1 MIARYTRERMGRL
14 WSEENKLQAWLQ
26 VELAVCEAW
35 AELGVIPQEAL
46 RQIRERVRLDPQ
58 RVKELE
64 KETRH
69 DVAAFVMQLEETVGE
84 AGRWIHFG
92 LTSYDVVDTALS
104 LLLKEALGIILEDL
118 KDLMEAVKEM
128 ALEHRG
134 TVMIGR
140 THGVHAEPITLGLKF
155 ALWYE
160 ELKRHKE
167 RIERAREGI
176 SVGKISGA
184 VGTFAH
190 VPPQVEEYVCRKLG
204 LKPDPISSQVIQ
216 RDRHGEVFA
225 ALALLASSI
234 EKFALEIRHLQ
245 RTEVLEA
252 EEPFAEG
259 QKGSSAM
266 PHKRNPIGSENLC
279 GLARVVR
286 ANLMAALEN
295 IPLWHE
301 RDISHSSVERIIA
314 PDSTTLIDF
323 MLWRLTGIIRGL
335 RVYPERMRA
344 NLELSK
350 GLIFSQALMLA
361 LVRKGLSRQ
370 RAYQL
375 VQRNAMRAWEEGRD
389 FRDLIE
395 GDEEIGKYLDAE
407 EIEEAFSLKRHL
419 QHVNFLFRRVFEER
433 EVKGDG

>member
-1 MIARYTRERMGRL
+1 MIARYTRERMGKL

-35 AELGVIPQEAL
+35 AELGVIPKEAL
-46 RQIRERVRLDPQ
+46 KQIREKVRLDPQ

-118 KDLMEAVKEM
+118 KDLMEAVKER
-128 ALEHRG
+128 ALEHRD

-176 SVGKISGA
+176 SVGKVSGA

-323 MLWRLTGIIRGL
+323 MLWRLTRIIRGL
-335 RVYPERMRA
+335 RVYPQRMRA

-370 RAYQL
+370 KAYQL

-395 GDEEIGKYLDAE
+395 GDEEIGRYLDVE

-433 EVKGDG
+433 EVKSDG

>member
-1 MIARYTRERMGRL
+1 MIPRYTRERMGQL
-14 WSEENKLQAWLQ
+14 WSEENKLRVWLQ

-46 RQIRERVRLDPQ
+46 REIKEKARVDPQ

-64 KETRH
+64 RETRH
-69 DVAAFVMQLEETVGE
+69 DVAAFVMQLEEAIGE

-118 KDLMEAVKEM
+118 EDLMGAVKER
-128 ALEHRG
+128 AFEHRD

-140 THGVHAEPITLGLKF
+140 THGVHAEPITFGLKL

-160 ELKRHKE
+160 ELKRH
-167 RIERAREGI
+167 RGRLRRAREGI
-176 SVGKISGA
+176 SVGKVSGA
-184 VGTFAH
+184 VGTYAH
-190 VPPQVEEYVCRKLG
+190 IPPQVEEYVCRRLG
-204 LKPDPISSQVIQ
+204 LRPALISSQIVQ
-216 RDRHGEVFA
+216 RDRHAEVFA

-286 ANLMAALEN
+286 ANLMAALEDV
-295 IPLWHE
+295 PLWHE

-314 PDSTTLIDF
+314 PDSTILIDF
-323 MLWRLTGIIRGL
+323 MLWRLSRIVKGMRI
-335 RVYPERMRA
+335 YPERMRE
-344 NLELSK
+344 NLERTR
-350 GLIFSQALMLA
+350 GLIFSQAVMLE
-361 LVRKGLSRQ
+361 LIRKGLPRQ
-370 RAYQL
+370 EAYRM
-375 VQRNAMRAWEEGRD
+375 VQRNAMKAWEGEED
-389 FRDLIE
+389 FRALVK
-395 GDEEIGKYLDAE
+395 GDGEIRRFLTEA
-407 EIEEAFSLKRHL
+407 EIEDCFSLKRHL
-419 QHVNFLFRRVFEER
+419 RHVNFLFRRVFEGKE
-433 EVKGDG
+433 EEG

>member
-1 MIARYTRERMGRL
+1 MIPRYTRETMGQL
-14 WSEENKLQAWLQ
+14 WSEENKLRVWLQ

-35 AELGVIPQEAL
+35 AGLGVIPQEAL
-46 RQIRERVRLDPQ
+46 REIKEKARVDPQ

-64 KETRH
+64 RETRH
-69 DVAAFVMQLEETVGE
+69 DVAAFVMQLEEVVGE
-84 AGRWIHFG
+84 AGRWVHFG

-118 KDLMEAVKEM
+118 EGLMEAVKER
-128 ALEHRG
+128 AFEHRD

-140 THGVHAEPITLGLKF
+140 THGVHAEPITFGLKL

-160 ELKRHKE
+160 ELKRH
-167 RIERAREGI
+167 RGRLRRAREGI
-176 SVGKISGA
+176 SVGKVSGA
-184 VGTFAH
+184 VGTYAH
-190 VPPQVEEYVCRKLG
+190 VPPQVEEFVCRRLG
-204 LKPDPISSQVIQ
+204 LRPAPISSQIVQ
-216 RDRHGEVFA
+216 RDRHAEVFA

-286 ANLMAALEN
+286 ANLMAALEDV
-295 IPLWHE
+295 PLWHE

-314 PDSTTLIDF
+314 PDSTILIDF
-323 MLWRLTGIIRGL
+323 MLWRLSRIVKGMRI
-335 RVYPERMRA
+335 YPERMKE
-344 NLELSK
+344 NLERTR
-350 GLIFSQALMLA
+350 GLIFSQAVMLE
-361 LVRKGLSRQ
+361 LIRKGLPRQ
-370 RAYQL
+370 EAYRM
-375 VQRNAMRAWEEGRD
+375 VQRNAMKTWEGEED
-389 FRDLIE
+389 FKTLVK
-395 GDEEIGKYLDAE
+395 GDVEIRKFLTEA
-407 EIEEAFSLKRHL
+407 EIEECFSLKRHL
-419 QHVNFLFRRVFEER
+419 RHVNFLFRRVFEGKE
-433 EVKGDG
+433 EEG

>member
-1 MIARYTRERMGRL
+1 MIPRYTRERMGQL
-14 WSEENKLQAWLQ
+14 WSEENKLRVWLQ

-46 RQIRERVRLDPQ
+46 REIKEKARVDPQ

-64 KETRH
+64 RETRH
-69 DVAAFVMQLEETVGE
+69 DVAAFVMQLEEAIGE

-118 KDLMEAVKEM
+118 EDLMGAVKER
-128 ALEHRG
+128 AFEHRD

-140 THGVHAEPITLGLKF
+140 THGVHAEPITFGLKL

-160 ELKRHKE
+160 ELKRH
-167 RIERAREGI
+167 RGRLRRAREGI
-176 SVGKISGA
+176 SVGKVSGA
-184 VGTFAH
+184 VGTYAH
-190 VPPQVEEYVCRKLG
+190 VPPQVEEYVCRRLG
-204 LKPDPISSQVIQ
+204 LRPAPISSQIVQ
-216 RDRHGEVFA
+216 RDRHAEVFA

-286 ANLMAALEN
+286 ANLMAALEDV
-295 IPLWHE
+295 PLWHE

-314 PDSTTLIDF
+314 PDSTILIDF
-323 MLWRLTGIIRGL
+323 MLWRLSRIVKGMRI
-335 RVYPERMRA
+335 YPERMRE
-344 NLELSK
+344 NLERTR
-350 GLIFSQALMLA
+350 GLIFSQAVMLE
-361 LVRKGLSRQ
+361 LIRKGLPRQ
-370 RAYQL
+370 EAYRM
-375 VQRNAMRAWEEGRD
+375 VQRNAMKAWEGEED
-389 FRDLIE
+389 FRALVK
-395 GDEEIGKYLDAE
+395 GDGEIRRFLTEA
-407 EIEEAFSLKRHL
+407 EIEDCFSLKRHL
-419 QHVNFLFRRVFEER
+419 RHVNFLFRRVFEGKE
-433 EVKGDG
+433 EEG

>member
-1 MIARYTRERMGRL
+1 MIPRYTRERMGQL
-14 WSEENKLQAWLQ
+14 WSEENKLRVWLQ

-35 AELGVIPQEAL
+35 AGLGVIPQEAL
-46 RQIRERVRLDPQ
+46 REIKEKARVDPQ

-64 KETRH
+64 RETRH
-69 DVAAFVMQLEETVGE
+69 DVAAFVMQLEEVVGE
-84 AGRWIHFG
+84 AGRWVHFG

-118 KDLMEAVKEM
+118 EGLMEAVKER
-128 ALEHRG
+128 AFEHRD

-140 THGVHAEPITLGLKF
+140 THGVHAEPITFGLKL

-160 ELKRHKE
+160 ELKRH
-167 RIERAREGI
+167 RGRLRRAREGI
-176 SVGKISGA
+176 SVGKVSGA
-184 VGTFAH
+184 VGTYAH
-190 VPPQVEEYVCRKLG
+190 VPPQVEKFVCRRLG
-204 LKPDPISSQVIQ
+204 LRPAPISSQIVQ
-216 RDRHGEVFA
+216 RDRHAEVFA

-286 ANLMAALEN
+286 ANLMAALEDV
-295 IPLWHE
+295 PLWHE

-314 PDSTTLIDF
+314 PDSTILIDF
-323 MLWRLTGIIRGL
+323 MLWRLSRIVKGMRI
-335 RVYPERMRA
+335 YPERMKE
-344 NLELSK
+344 NLERTR
-350 GLIFSQALMLA
+350 GLIFSQAVMLE
-361 LVRKGLSRQ
+361 LIRKGLPRQ
-370 RAYQL
+370 EAYRM
-375 VQRNAMRAWEEGRD
+375 VQRNAMKTWEGEED
-389 FRDLIE
+389 FKTLVK
-395 GDEEIGKYLDAE
+395 GDVEIRKFLTEA
-407 EIEEAFSLKRHL
+407 EIEECFSLKRHL
-419 QHVNFLFRRVFEER
+419 RHVNFLFRRVFEGKE
-433 EVKGDG
+433 EEG

>member
-1 MIARYTRERMGRL
+1 MIPRYTRERMGQL
-14 WSEENKLQAWLQ
+14 WSEENKLRVWLQ

-35 AELGVIPQEAL
+35 AGLGVIPQEAL
-46 RQIRERVRLDPQ
+46 REIKEKARVDPQ

-64 KETRH
+64 RETRH
-69 DVAAFVMQLEETVGE
+69 DVAAFVMQLEEVVGE
-84 AGRWIHFG
+84 AGRWVHFG

-118 KDLMEAVKEM
+118 EGLMEAVKER
-128 ALEHRG
+128 AFEHRD

-140 THGVHAEPITLGLKF
+140 THGVHAEPITFGLKL

-160 ELKRHKE
+160 ELKRH
-167 RIERAREGI
+167 RGRLRRAREGI
-176 SVGKISGA
+176 SVGKVSGA
-184 VGTFAH
+184 VGTYAH
-190 VPPQVEEYVCRKLG
+190 VPPQVEEFVCRRLG
-204 LKPDPISSQVIQ
+204 LRPAPISSQIVQ
-216 RDRHGEVFA
+216 RDRHAEVFA

-286 ANLMAALEN
+286 ANLMAALEDV
-295 IPLWHE
+295 PLWHE

-314 PDSTTLIDF
+314 PDSTILIDF
-323 MLWRLTGIIRGL
+323 MLWRLSRIVKGMRI
-335 RVYPERMRA
+335 YPERMKE
-344 NLELSK
+344 NLERTR
-350 GLIFSQALMLA
+350 GLIFSQAVMLE
-361 LVRKGLSRQ
+361 LIRKGLPRQ
-370 RAYQL
+370 EAYRM
-375 VQRNAMRAWEEGRD
+375 VQRNAMKTWEGEED
-389 FRDLIE
+389 FKTLVK
-395 GDEEIGKYLDAE
+395 GDVEIRKFLTEA
-407 EIEEAFSLKRHL
+407 EIEECFSLKRHL
-419 QHVNFLFRRVFEER
+419 RHVNFLFRRVFEGKE
-433 EVKGDG
+433 EEG

>member
-1 MIARYTRERMGRL
+1 MIPRYTRERMGQL
-14 WSEENKLQAWLQ
+14 WSEENKLRVWLQ

-35 AELGVIPQEAL
+35 AELGVIPQEDL
-46 RQIRERVRLDPQ
+46 RQIKERARVDPQ

-64 KETRH
+64 RETRH
-69 DVAAFVMQLEETVGE
+69 DVAAFVMQLEEAVGE

-118 KDLMEAVKEM
+118 EGLMEAVKER
-128 ALEHRG
+128 AFEHRD

-140 THGVHAEPITLGLKF
+140 THGVHAEPITFGLKL

-160 ELKRHKE
+160 ELKRH
-167 RIERAREGI
+167 RRRLERAREGI
-176 SVGKISGA
+176 SVGKVSGA
-184 VGTFAH
+184 VGTYAH
-190 VPPQVEEYVCRKLG
+190 VPPQVEEYVCRRLG
-204 LKPDPISSQVIQ
+204 LRPDPVSSQIVQ
-216 RDRHGEVFA
+216 RDRHAEVFA

-245 RTEVLEA
+245 RTEVLEV

-286 ANLMAALEN
+286 AHLIAALEDV
-295 IPLWHE
+295 PLWHE

-314 PDSTTLIDF
+314 PDSTILIDF
-323 MLWRLTGIIRGL
+323 MLWRLSRIVKGM
-335 RVYPERMRA
+335 RVYPERMKE
-344 NLELSK
+344 NLERTR
-350 GLIFSQALMLA
+350 GLIFSQAVMLE
-361 LVRKGLSRQ
+361 LIRKGLPRQ
-370 RAYQL
+370 DAYRM
-375 VQRNAMRAWEEGRD
+375 VQRNATKAWEGKDD
-389 FRDLIE
+389 FRTLVK
-395 GDEEIGKYLDAE
+395 GDGEIREFLPE
-407 EIEEAFSLKRHL
+407 VEIEDCFSLKRHL
-419 QHVNFLFRRVFEER
+419 RHVNFLFRRVFEGKE
-433 EVKGDG
+433 EG

>member
-1 MIARYTRERMGRL
+1 MIPRYTRERMGQL
-14 WSEENKLQAWLQ
+14 WSEENKLRVWLQ

-35 AELGVIPQEAL
+35 AGLGVIPQEAL
-46 RQIRERVRLDPQ
+46 REIKEKARVDPQ

-64 KETRH
+64 RETRH
-69 DVAAFVMQLEETVGE
+69 DVAAFVMQLEEVVGE
-84 AGRWIHFG
+84 AGRWVHFG

-118 KDLMEAVKEM
+118 EGLMEAVKER
-128 ALEHRG
+128 AFEHRD

-140 THGVHAEPITLGLKF
+140 THGVHAEPITFGLKL

-160 ELKRHKE
+160 ELKRHRGRLK
-167 RIERAREGI
+167 RAREGI
-176 SVGKISGA
+176 SVGKVSGA
-184 VGTFAH
+184 VGTYAH
-190 VPPQVEEYVCRKLG
+190 VPPQVEEFVCRRLG
-204 LKPDPISSQVIQ
+204 LRPAPISSQIVQ
-216 RDRHGEVFA
+216 RDRHAEVFA

-286 ANLMAALEN
+286 ANLMAALEDV
-295 IPLWHE
+295 PLWHE

-314 PDSTTLIDF
+314 PDSTILIDF
-323 MLWRLTGIIRGL
+323 MLWRLSRIVKGMRI
-335 RVYPERMRA
+335 YPERMKE
-344 NLELSK
+344 NLERTR
-350 GLIFSQALMLA
+350 GLIFSQAVMLE
-361 LVRKGLSRQ
+361 LIRKGLPRQ
-370 RAYQL
+370 EAYRM
-375 VQRNAMRAWEEGRD
+375 VQRNAMKTWEGEED
-389 FRDLIE
+389 FKTLVK
-395 GDEEIGKYLDAE
+395 GDVEIRKFLTEA
-407 EIEEAFSLKRHL
+407 EIEECFSLKRHL
-419 QHVNFLFRRVFEER
+419 RHVNFLFRRVFEGKE
-433 EVKGDG
+433 EEG

>member
-1 MIARYTRERMGRL
+1 MIPRYTRERMGQL
-14 WSEENKLQAWLQ
+14 WSEENKLRVWLQ

-35 AELGVIPQEAL
+35 AELGVIPQKAL
-46 RQIRERVRLDPQ
+46 REIKEKARVNPQ

-64 KETRH
+64 RETRH
-69 DVAAFVMQLEETVGE
+69 DVAAFVMQLEEAIGE
-84 AGRWIHFG
+84 AGRWVHFG

-118 KDLMEAVKEM
+118 EDLMEAVKER
-128 ALEHRG
+128 AFEHRD

-140 THGVHAEPITLGLKF
+140 THGVHAEPITFGLKL

-160 ELKRHKE
+160 ELKRH
-167 RIERAREGI
+167 RGRLRRAREGI
-176 SVGKISGA
+176 SVGKVSGA
-184 VGTFAH
+184 VGTYAH
-190 VPPQVEEYVCRKLG
+190 VPPQVEEYVCRRLG
-204 LKPDPISSQVIQ
+204 LRPAPISSQIVQ
-216 RDRHGEVFA
+216 RDRHAEVFA

-286 ANLMAALEN
+286 ANLMAALEDV
-295 IPLWHE
+295 PLWHE

-314 PDSTTLIDF
+314 PDSTILIDF
-323 MLWRLTGIIRGL
+323 MLWRLSRIVKGMRI
-335 RVYPERMRA
+335 YPERMRE
-344 NLELSK
+344 NLERTR
-350 GLIFSQALMLA
+350 GLIFSQAVMLE
-361 LVRKGLSRQ
+361 LIRKGLPRQ
-370 RAYQL
+370 EAYRM
-375 VQRNAMRAWEEGRD
+375 VQRNAMKAWEGEED
-389 FRDLIE
+389 FRALVK
-395 GDEEIGKYLDAE
+395 GDVEIRKFLTEA
-407 EIEEAFSLKRHL
+407 EIEECFSLKRHL
-419 QHVNFLFRRVFEER
+419 RHVNFLFRRVFEGKE
-433 EVKGDG
+433 EEG

>member
-1 MIARYTRERMGRL
+1 MIPRYTRDRMGQL
-14 WSEENKLQAWLQ
+14 WSEENKLRVWLQ

-35 AELGVIPQEAL
+35 AELGVIPQKAL
-46 RQIRERVRLDPQ
+46 REIKEKARVNPQ

-64 KETRH
+64 RETRH
-69 DVAAFVMQLEETVGE
+69 DVAAFVMQLEEAIGE
-84 AGRWIHFG
+84 AGRWVHFG

-118 KDLMEAVKEM
+118 EGLMGAVKER
-128 ALEHRG
+128 AFEHRD

-140 THGVHAEPITLGLKF
+140 THGVHAEPITFGLKL

-160 ELKRHKE
+160 ELKRH
-167 RIERAREGI
+167 RGRLRRAREGI
-176 SVGKISGA
+176 SVGKVSGA
-184 VGTFAH
+184 VGTYAH
-190 VPPQVEEYVCRKLG
+190 VPPQVEEYVCRRLG
-204 LKPDPISSQVIQ
+204 LRPAPISSQIVQ
-216 RDRHGEVFA
+216 RDRHAEVFA

-286 ANLMAALEN
+286 ANLMAALEDV
-295 IPLWHE
+295 PLWHE

-314 PDSTTLIDF
+314 PDSTILIDF
-323 MLWRLTGIIRGL
+323 MLWRLSRIVKGMRI
-335 RVYPERMRA
+335 YPERMRE
-344 NLELSK
+344 NLERTR
-350 GLIFSQALMLA
+350 GLIFSQAVMLE
-361 LVRKGLSRQ
+361 LIRKGLPRQ
-370 RAYQL
+370 EAYRM
-375 VQRNAMRAWEEGRD
+375 VQRNAMKAWEGEED
-389 FRDLIE
+389 FRALVK
-395 GDEEIGKYLDAE
+395 GDVEIRKFLTEA
-407 EIEEAFSLKRHL
+407 EIEECFSLKRHL
-419 QHVNFLFRRVFEER
+419 RHVNFLFRRVFEGKE
-433 EVKGDG
+433 EEG

>member
-1 MIARYTRERMGRL
+1 MIPRYTRDRMGQL
-14 WSEENKLQAWLQ
+14 WSEENKLRVWLQ

-35 AELGVIPQEAL
+35 AELGVIPQKAL
-46 RQIRERVRLDPQ
+46 REIKEKARVNPQ

-64 KETRH
+64 RETRH
-69 DVAAFVMQLEETVGE
+69 DVAAFVMQLEEAIGE
-84 AGRWIHFG
+84 AGRWVHFG

-118 KDLMEAVKEM
+118 EDLMEAVKER
-128 ALEHRG
+128 AFEHRD

-140 THGVHAEPITLGLKF
+140 THGVHAEPITFGLKL

-160 ELKRHKE
+160 ELKRH
-167 RIERAREGI
+167 RGRLRRAREGI
-176 SVGKISGA
+176 SVGKVSGA
-184 VGTFAH
+184 VGTYAH
-190 VPPQVEEYVCRKLG
+190 VPPQVEEYVCRRLG
-204 LKPDPISSQVIQ
+204 LRPAPISSQIVQ
-216 RDRHGEVFA
+216 RDRHAEVFA

-286 ANLMAALEN
+286 ANLMAALEDV
-295 IPLWHE
+295 PLWHE

-314 PDSTTLIDF
+314 PDSTILIDF
-323 MLWRLTGIIRGL
+323 MLWRLSRIVKGMRI
-335 RVYPERMRA
+335 YPERMRE
-344 NLELSK
+344 NLERTR
-350 GLIFSQALMLA
+350 GLIFSQAVMLE
-361 LVRKGLSRQ
+361 LIRKGLPRQ
-370 RAYQL
+370 EAYRM
-375 VQRNAMRAWEEGRD
+375 VQRNAMKAWEGEED
-389 FRDLIE
+389 FRALVK
-395 GDEEIGKYLDAE
+395 GDVEIRKFLTEA
-407 EIEEAFSLKRHL
+407 EIEECFSLKRHL
-419 QHVNFLFRRVFEER
+419 RHVNFLFRRVFEGKE
-433 EVKGDG
+433 EEG

>member
-35 AELGVIPQEAL
+35 AELGVVPQEAL
-46 RQIRERVRLDPQ
+46 KQIRERVRLDPQ

-118 KDLMEAVKEM
+118 KDLMEAVKER

>member
-1 MIARYTRERMGRL
+1 
-14 WSEENKLQAWLQ
+14 

-35 AELGVIPQEAL
+35 AGLGVIPQEAL
-46 RQIRERVRLDPQ
+46 REIKEKARVDPQ

-64 KETRH
+64 RETRH
-69 DVAAFVMQLEETVGE
+69 DVAAFVMQLEEVVGE
-84 AGRWIHFG
+84 AGRWVHFG

-118 KDLMEAVKEM
+118 EGLMEAVKER
-128 ALEHRG
+128 AFEHRD

-140 THGVHAEPITLGLKF
+140 THGVHAEPITFGLKL

-160 ELKRHKE
+160 ELKRH
-167 RIERAREGI
+167 RGRLRRAREGI
-176 SVGKISGA
+176 SVGKVSGA
-184 VGTFAH
+184 VGTYAH
-190 VPPQVEEYVCRKLG
+190 VPPQVEEFVCRRLG
-204 LKPDPISSQVIQ
+204 LRPAPISSQIVQ
-216 RDRHGEVFA
+216 RDRHAEVFA

-286 ANLMAALEN
+286 ANLMAALEDV
-295 IPLWHE
+295 PLWHE

-314 PDSTTLIDF
+314 PDSTILIDF
-323 MLWRLTGIIRGL
+323 MLWRLSRIVKGMRI
-335 RVYPERMRA
+335 YPERMKE
-344 NLELSK
+344 NLERTR
-350 GLIFSQALMLA
+350 GLIFSQAVMLE
-361 LVRKGLSRQ
+361 LIRKGLPRQ
-370 RAYQL
+370 EAYRM
-375 VQRNAMRAWEEGRD
+375 VQRNAMKTWEGEED
-389 FRDLIE
+389 FKTLVK
-395 GDEEIGKYLDAE
+395 GDVEIRKFLTEA
-407 EIEEAFSLKRHL
+407 EIEECFSLKRHL
-419 QHVNFLFRRVFEER
+419 RHVNFLFRRVFEGKE
-433 EVKGDG
+433 EEG